1 MLFKLVLHDG
11 KLLLQ
16 KHLLQRP
23 ANFLRKQQHHVLTG
37 SWIKAG
43 KNVMFYIISSL
54 LKFIKVIESVIW
66 HSYSG

>member
-16 KHLLQRP
+16 KHLLQCP

-37 SWIKAG
+37 SWNKAG
-43 KNVMFYIISSL
+43 KNGI
-54 LKFIKVIESVIW
+54 
-66 HSYSG
+66 

>member
-16 KHLLQRP
+16 KHLLQCP

-37 SWIKAG
+37 SWNKAG
-43 KNVMFYIISSL
+43 KNGIFYIISSL
-54 LKFIKVIESVIW
+54 FKFIKFIEC
-66 HSYSG
+66 G